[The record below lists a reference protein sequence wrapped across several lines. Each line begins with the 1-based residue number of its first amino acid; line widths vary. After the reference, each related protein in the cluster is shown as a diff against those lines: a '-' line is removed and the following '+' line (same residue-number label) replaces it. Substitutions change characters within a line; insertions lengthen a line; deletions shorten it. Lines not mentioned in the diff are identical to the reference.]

1 MYELKYI
8 YVIKGYVIMMQETR
22 KEKIKKQVTK
32 RQNVHTYW
40 KKNSNSGLVHGFFY
54 GCSFENL
61 I

>member
-32 RQNVHTYW
+32 RQNVHTY
-40 KKNSNSGLVHGFFY
+40 
-54 GCSFENL
+54 
-61 I
+61 